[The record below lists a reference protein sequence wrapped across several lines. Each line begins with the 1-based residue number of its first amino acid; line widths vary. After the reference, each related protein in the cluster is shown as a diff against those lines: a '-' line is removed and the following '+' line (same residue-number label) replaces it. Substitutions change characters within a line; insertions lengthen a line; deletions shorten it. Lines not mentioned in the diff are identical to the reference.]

1 MPTKLF
7 FDLLQESDEDFV
19 ARTGWEYRHDAPL
32 YVPNPM
38 VQVQPP
44 VVRQGVPFQ
53 PSN

>member
-32 YVPNPM
+32 YMPNPM

-44 VVRQGVPFQ
+44 VMRQGVPFQ